1 MVFSHRFLLLR
12 YIPHVGLYLL
22 NILYH
27 LNVSIYDNV
36 GLLFLHNT
44 SYQLN
49 VCIYPEVGLLYV
61 LHCLFHL
68 NPSVLLLLLTLFG
81 PIAISLDRVN
91 VIGYTAWSLMDGFE
105 WHREY
110 GIRTGLYHV
119 DFQTSGMKREPK
131 TSATFYR

>member
-1 MVFSHRFLLLR
+1 MLL
-12 YIPHVGLYLL
+12 
-22 NILYH
+22 
-27 LNVSIYDNV
+27 
-36 GLLFLHNT
+36 
-44 SYQLN
+44 
-49 VCIYPEVGLLYV
+49 
-61 LHCLFHL
+61 
-68 NPSVLLLLLTLFG
+68 LLLLLTLFG